1 MKEKSEVTDELLL
14 MMIDLHSKDND
25 TLWLN
30 NYETIFERLSHI
42 YVLAGGDT
50 KILIDK
56 WPEYF

>member
-14 MMIDLHSKDND
+14 MMIDLHKYASN
-25 TLWLN
+25 TFWLSPF
-30 NYETIFERLSHI
+30 ETVFERLADI
-42 YVLAGGDT
+42 YIISGGDM